1 MKKIFISVG
10 DPSADRHAAN
20 LMKEIKLLLPDV
32 KFIGIGGESMI
43 KEGLDSIA
51 NLKDISVVGF
61 WEVAKKYIFFNNLFK
76 QSFELL
82 QKEKI
87 DLFLPVDYP
96 GFNIRLAKKAKI
108 LNIKVIYYIAPQL
121 WAWGKNRA
129 IHLKDSID
137 LLLVVFPFE
146 LDYFR
151 NFGINSIFVGHPL
164 LDYEEFNIKIKN
176 YNERDELIAFL
187 PGSRTQEVIRHKKF
201 IIGLAKELELNLPN
215 YKIAVS
221 QSKHLDNKLF
231 SDIQKIDNITIEKDT
246 YKLFQ
251 TAKAGI
257 IKTGTSNLE
266 AALSGLPFVMFYRT
280 SLITYYL
287 AKKMINLPYISI
299 INILKN
305 KLIVKELIQN
315 DANEKNIIK
324 NVKEL
329 IENQDYYNYIQ
340 NEFKEIRTY
349 LGNFEAAKN
358 AAKIICDNL

>member
-20 LMKEIKLLLPDV
+20 LMKEIKFLLPDV

-61 WEVAKKYIFFNNLFK
+61 WEVAKKYIFFNNLFQ

-82 QKEKI
+82 QKEKV

-96 GFNIRLAKKAKI
+96 GFNIRLAKKAKN

-129 IHLKDSID
+129 IHLKNNID

-146 LDYFR
+146 VEYFK

-164 LDYEEFNIKIKN
+164 LDYEEFNLQIKN
-176 YNERDELIAFL
+176 YYDREELIAFL
-187 PGSRTQEVIRHKKF
+187 PGSRSQEVNRHKKF
-201 IIGLAKELELNLPN
+201 IKGLAKELEHNLPN
-215 YKIAVS
+215 YKLVVS
-221 QSKHLDNKLF
+221 QSKHLDDELF
-231 SDIQKIDNITIEKDT
+231 SDIKKIDNIIVEKDT
-246 YKLFQ
+246 YKLFHN
-251 TAKAGI
+251 AKAGI

-280 SLITYYL
+280 SLITYFL
-287 AKKMINLPYISI
+287 ARKMIKLPYISI

-305 KLIVKELIQN
+305 KLLVKELIQN
-315 DANEKNIIK
+315 DANEKKIVN

-329 IENQDYYNYIQ
+329 IENREYYNYLQ
-340 NEFKEIRTY
+340 NELKELRTS
-349 LGNFEAAKN
+349 LGNEGAAKK
-358 AAKIICDNL
+358 AAKIICNNI